1 MKKLLLLALLA
12 VVVGVVAGEI
22 LWGDEILWGT
32 APQTVLA
39 DDVIVW
45 GN

>member
-12 VVVGVVAGEI
+12 LVVGVAAGEI

-32 APQTVLA
+32 TPQAVLA

>member
-1 MKKLLLLALLA
+1 MKRLLILVALA
-12 VVVGVVAGEI
+12 VVVGVAAGQI

-45 GN
+45 GE